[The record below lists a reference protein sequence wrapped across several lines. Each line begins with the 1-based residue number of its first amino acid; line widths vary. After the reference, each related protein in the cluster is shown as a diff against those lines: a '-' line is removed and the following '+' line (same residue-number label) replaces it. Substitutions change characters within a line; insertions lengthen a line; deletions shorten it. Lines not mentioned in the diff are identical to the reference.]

1 MSRPFKLSVNS
12 DEDTS
17 SDFKFNFL
25 KNIDQEFIKDENYDN
40 DTVRLRGTQFK
51 NSNPTDNTCVVF
63 GNVDYM
69 FEAFIF
75 TNDIDVEL
83 GNEGRFGIVVH
94 LISRYGSNLFL
105 QFQIIGSD
113 DVSYKHKF
121 IDFLSKTTINNDI
134 NPDNWIDTDQLYYYY
149 NLTNENKFVYFTE
162 PLKADSDTVESLK
175 NDFVQNKRSVSSPGD
190 IPIYKS
196 ITFPKKSD
204 VNDFAFQDIYIDCSP
219 MANDSDSKIIRPKEV
234 FHVRPLF
241 ETGDMTD
248 VSKYFI
254 FIFIVFIIGF
264 SVLLI
269 MNNMLIPLG
278 KEIANILKNLNSN
291 SNGQSNELGF
301 TEKIINV
308 SKFFFIALILLLSS
322 YYGSLLRNNNKNGRD
337 SITAFVVIIPIL
349 FFIWFLAFLHYH
361 VQEERKKFKDGLH
374 FFGYNEDPMNTN
386 ILMFILGVF
395 IVIGGLSF
403 GVVHLIKPMLPEEL
417 RIDDPLFD
425 VGLPFSLLCVVMV
438 LGFQFKST
446 KNASPRAN
454 MQASVI
460 TGIF

>member
-105 QFQIIGSD
+105 QFQIIGSTD
-113 DVSYKHKF
+113 ESYQNKF
-121 IDFLSKTTINNDI
+121 IDFVSKTTINNDI
-134 NPDNWIDTDQLYYYY
+134 NPDNWIDTGQLYYYY
-149 NLTNENKFVYFTE
+149 NLNNENKFVYFTE
-162 PLKADSDTVESLK
+162 PLKSDSDTVESLK

-254 FIFIVFIIGF
+254 FIFIVFIIGL

-291 SNGQSNELGF
+291 GQSKEIGS
-301 TEKIINV
+301 TEKIIIFSQFV
-308 SKFFFIALILLLSS
+308 FIALILLLSS

-349 FFIWFLAFLHYH
+349 FFIWFFVFLYFH
-361 VQEERKKFKDGLH
+361 VQKDLTKFKDGLH
-374 FFGYNEDPMNTN
+374 FFSYNESPTNTN
-386 ILMFILGVF
+386 IILFILGVF

-446 KNASPRAN
+446 ENKPILEKSKS
-454 MQASVI
+454 SVK
-460 TGIF
+460 TSEY

>member
-105 QFQIIGSD
+105 QFQIIGSTD
-113 DVSYKHKF
+113 ESYQNKF
-121 IDFLSKTTINNDI
+121 IDFVSKTTINNDI
-134 NPDNWIDTDQLYYYY
+134 NPDNWIDTGQLYYYY
-149 NLTNENKFVYFTE
+149 NLNNENKFVYFTE
-162 PLKADSDTVESLK
+162 PLKSDFVTVESLK
-175 NDFVQNKRSVSSPGD
+175 KDFVQNERSVSSPGD
-190 IPIYKS
+190 TTIYKS

-254 FIFIVFIIGF
+254 FIFIVFIIGL

-278 KEIANILKNLNSN
+278 KEIANISKNLKSN
-291 SNGQSNELGF
+291 SNGQSNEHDS
-301 TEKIINV
+301 TENIIIG

-349 FFIWFLAFLHYH
+349 FFLWFMMLFVGYEYASK
-361 VQEERKKFKDGLH
+361 EEPTKFKDGLY
-374 FFGYNEDPMNTN
+374 FFGYNKNPMDMN
-386 ILMFILGVF
+386 ILLFILGVF

-446 KNASPRAN
+446 
-454 MQASVI
+454 
-460 TGIF
+460 